1 MILTCLL
8 SGSSDN
14 ENGTWTQVGPSGPAT
29 SLRGNVLGTGPC
41 GRRRETRGL
50 QKWSQGDG
58 VAGLR
63 GSQERFWNWMRG
75 KERVDG
81 VVAREGARPLGQT
94 LGVQK
99 VLTGG

>member
-41 GRRRETRGL
+41 GRRREKRG
-50 QKWSQGDG
+50 GG
-58 VAGLR
+58 V
-63 GSQERFWNWMRG
+63 
-75 KERVDG
+75 
-81 VVAREGARPLGQT
+81 REMG
-94 LGVQK
+94 
-99 VLTGG
+99 